1 MKSLIISL
9 LICIC
14 TSSVFGQ
21 AGYEASML
29 ELEQKIFSEEND
41 SVRNELCLK
50 KFNLSL
56 TNFNAQRSFFEMKR
70 VNDNLISNISQ
81 KNNFLWN
88 ASLVSKL
95 KGDFEYANIYFDQY
109 LEATNDSNTNCLILG
124 LLIKNENDTS
134 ILNAFEK
141 QFPQDSALACLNCL
155 NAVKDFKM
163 KRKGAYVKV
172 SYLFPG
178 LGTMMTGD
186 FYNGFGSILTVCG
199 SGVGMY
205 YLISNNMYYGSA
217 IWGYLLF
224 WRFYTGNVRLAKTKV
239 NNLEQ
244 KKKAKLADD
253 CQQQIKA
260 LLKNNQ
266 IDFRLNK

>member
-1 MKSLIISL
+1 M
-9 LICIC
+9 
-14 TSSVFGQ
+14 
-21 AGYEASML
+21 
-29 ELEQKIFSEEND
+29 
-41 SVRNELCLK
+41 
-50 KFNLSL
+50 
-56 TNFNAQRSFFEMKR
+56 
-70 VNDNLISNISQ
+70 
-81 KNNFLWN
+81 WN

-95 KGDFEYANIYFDQY
+95 NGDFEYANIYFDQY
-109 LEATNDSNTNCLILG
+109 LEATLDSNDNCIILGFLIKSENDSSVFNV
-124 LLIKNENDTS
+124 
-134 ILNAFEK
+134 FEK
-141 QFPQDSALACLNCL
+141 QYVKDSSLACLSCL
-155 NAVKDFKM
+155 NSVRGFKM

-186 FYNGFGSILTVCG
+186 FYNGFGSILTVGG

-205 YLISNNMYYGSA
+205 YLLSNNLYYGSA

-239 NNLEQ
+239 SDLE
-244 KKKAKLADD
+244 KKKRGKQAYD
-253 CQQQIKA
+253 CQQKIKE